1 MNQRGSG
8 DISQSMKRANS
19 KVRLGSVRVV
29 ATLLSTVLLVGA
41 SILGVAYKFVNDI
54 GISVSRN
61 DSVVQVVNPNAS
73 LLNAR
78 RLPAILSAEVRI
90 GGLVRS
96 LSETVQNFP
105 DQSCLIIS
113 VEGQRITSIKP
124 NLPVIPASNMKLLT
138 ALAAIE
144 VLGPEFVFTTKVV
157 GLTEANQIIG
167 DLWLVGG
174 GDPLLSTIG
183 YPETESYPTLHPTNI
198 GLLIDALVS
207 AGITEITGNIVG
219 DESRYDTERFSPT
232 LGLGVRTTEV
242 GPLGALMLNDGVVL
256 ASPIK
261 PDQPAL
267 SAAQEFLRL
276 LNERGI
282 IVRGSA
288 KTGTASADLPVV
300 ASIDSA
306 PLSDVIAEMLTNSD
320 NNTAELMLKEI
331 GLARLSTGTR
341 IAGAQVVQ
349 SILQELGL
357 PVDGLVIV
365 DGSGLDRGNRATCS
379 LFTAVLE
386 RDGGFGVM
394 GNGLAIAGQTGTLRD
409 LLGETTASERLHAK
423 TGTLTGAKALSGF
436 VVYAPEKAATFAL
449 ILNGSGVSNQ
459 GEYRPIWNGLANSL
473 GSLNEHPSVADIAP

>member
-1 MNQRGSG
+1 MNQGSGG
-8 DISQSMKRANS
+8 DISQSMKRANNR
-19 KVRLGSVRVV
+19 VRLGSVRVV
-29 ATLLSTVLLVGA
+29 ATLLSTVLIVGA
-41 SILGVAYKFVNDI
+41 SILGVAYKFVDDI
-54 GISVSRN
+54 GNSVSSNRTIA
-61 DSVVQVVNPNAS
+61 QVVSPSAS

-78 RLPAILSAEVRI
+78 RLPAILSTEIRI
-90 GGLVRS
+90 GGLVSS
-96 LSETVQNFP
+96 LTEKIKNFP
-105 DQSCLIIS
+105 DQSCLIVS

-124 NLPVIPASNMKLLT
+124 NLSVIPASNMKLLT
-138 ALAAIE
+138 AVAAVE
-144 VLGPEFVFTTKVV
+144 VLGPDFVFTTKLV
-157 GLTEANQIIG
+157 GLNEANQIVG

-174 GDPLLSTIG
+174 GDPLLSTAG
-183 YPETESYPTLHPTNI
+183 YPLTESYPTLYPTNI
-198 GLLIDALVS
+198 GSLIDALVT

-282 IVRGSA
+282 VVKGTA
-288 KTGTASADLPVV
+288 KVGTASADLPVV

-306 PLSDVIAEMLTNSD
+306 PLSNVIAEMLTNSD
-320 NNTAELMLKEI
+320 NNTAELVLKEI

-349 SILQELGL
+349 SVLLELGL
-357 PVDGLVIV
+357 PVDGLTIV

-379 LFTAVLE
+379 LITAVLE
-386 RDGGFGVM
+386 RDGGFGLL

-409 LLGETTASERLHAK
+409 LLGETSASERLHAK

-459 GEYRPIWNGLANSL
+459 GEYRPIWNGLANAL
-473 GSLNEHPSVADIAP
+473 GALTEHPSVTDIAP

>member
-1 MNQRGSG
+1 
-8 DISQSMKRANS
+8 MKRANS

-41 SILGVAYKFVNDI
+41 SIIGTAYKFVNDI
-54 GISVSRN
+54 GTSVASNRSIN
-61 DSVVQVVNPNAS
+61 EVVSPNAS

-96 LSETVQNFP
+96 LSETVNNFP

-113 VEGQRITSIKP
+113 IEGQKIASIKP
-124 NLPVIPASNMKLLT
+124 NQPIIPASNMKLLT
-138 ALAAIE
+138 AATALE
-144 VLGPEFVFTTKVV
+144 VLGPDFVYTTKVV
-157 GLTEANQIIG
+157 GLSDANRIVG

-183 YPETESYPTLHPTNI
+183 YPATESYPTLHPTNI
-198 GLLIDALVS
+198 GSLIDALVA
-207 AGITEITGNIVG
+207 AGINEITGNIVG
-219 DESRYDTERFSPT
+219 DESRYDTERFTPT

-242 GPLGALMLNDGVVL
+242 GPLGALILNDGVVL
-256 ASPIK
+256 SSPIK

-282 IVRGSA
+282 VVQGTA

-300 ASIDSA
+300 ASIQSA

-341 IAGAQVVQ
+341 IAGTQVVL
-349 SILQELGL
+349 SVLQELGL
-357 PVDGLVIV
+357 PVDGLVMI
-365 DGSGLDRGNRATCS
+365 DGSGLDRGNRATCALLAS
-379 LFTAVLE
+379 ILE
-386 RDGGFGVM
+386 RDGGFGVL

-409 LLGETTASERLHAK
+409 LLGESAASERLHAK
-423 TGTLTGAKALSGF
+423 TGTLTGVKALSGF
-436 VVYAPEKAATFAL
+436 VQYAPEKSAIFAL
-449 ILNGSGVSNQ
+449 ILNGTGVSNQ
-459 GEYRPIWNGLANSL
+459 GSYRPIWNGLANAL
-473 GSLNEHPSVADIAP
+473 GALTEHPSVIDIAP

>member
-1 MNQRGSG
+1 MNQRSNG
-8 DISQSMKRANS
+8 DISQSMKRANN

-29 ATLLSTVLLVGA
+29 ATLLSSVLIFGA

-54 GISVSRN
+54 GNSVSSNR
-61 DSVVQVVNPNAS
+61 SAAITVSPNAS

-78 RLPAILSAEVRI
+78 RLPAILSTEIRI
-90 GGLVRS
+90 GGLVS
-96 LSETVQNFP
+96 SISEKVRNFP
-105 DQSCLIIS
+105 EQSCLVVS
-113 VEGQRITSIKP
+113 VEGLRITSIKP

-138 ALAAIE
+138 ATAALE
-144 VLGPEFVFTTKVV
+144 VLGPDFVFTTKVV
-157 GLTEANQIIG
+157 GLSEANQIIG

-183 YPETESYPTLHPTNI
+183 YPVTESYPTLYPTNI
-198 GLLIDALVS
+198 GSLIDALVT

-242 GPLGALMLNDGVVL
+242 GPLGSLMLNDGVVL

-276 LNERGI
+276 LTERGI
-282 IVRGSA
+282 VVKGTA
-288 KTGTASADLPVV
+288 MVGTASADLPVI

-306 PLSDVIAEMLTNSD
+306 PLSDVITEMLTNSD
-320 NNTAELMLKEI
+320 NNTAELILKEI
-331 GLARLSTGTR
+331 GLARLSAGTR
-341 IAGAQVVQ
+341 VAGAQVVQ
-349 SILQELGL
+349 SVLQEFGL
-357 PVDGLVIV
+357 PTDGLVIV

-379 LFTAVLE
+379 LFASVLE
-386 RDGGFGVM
+386 RDGGFGVL

-409 LLGETTASERLHAK
+409 LLGDSVAGERLRAK
-423 TGTLTGAKALSGF
+423 TGTLTGAKALSGY
-436 VVYAPEKAATFAL
+436 VVYAPQKAATFAL

-459 GEYRPIWNGLANSL
+459 GEYRPIWNGLANAL
-473 GSLNEHPSVADIAP
+473 GALTEHPSVTDIAP